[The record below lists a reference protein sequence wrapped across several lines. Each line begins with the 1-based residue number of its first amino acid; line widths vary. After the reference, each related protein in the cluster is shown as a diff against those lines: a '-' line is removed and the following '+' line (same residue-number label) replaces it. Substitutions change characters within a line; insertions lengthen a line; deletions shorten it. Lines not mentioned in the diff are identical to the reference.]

1 MAVGG
6 HREGRQMTFVELMRR
21 VGTASAV
28 LAAIKALALPGRVV
42 RGARV
47 WSLEEAAR
55 IVMHAKGK

>member
-1 MAVGG
+1 
-6 HREGRQMTFVELMRR
+6 MTFVELMRR